1 MLKIRIRM
9 GSENPSIWLSL
20 QQLWDFLAD
29 YPSADADV
37 AELRTLVISVARF
50 TRNIVAGV
58 AVNQQNAL

>member
-1 MLKIRIRM
+1 M

-20 QQLWDFLAD
+20 QRLWDLLAE

-37 AELRTLVISVARF
+37 AELRVLVISVARF

-58 AVNQQNAL
+58 AANQQNAL